1 MNAPIT
7 KTEGD
12 ALTLDLEPTETAR
25 SVPVVQQG
33 GAVALAD
40 NSPAAMFLRAMERGA
55 TAEQIEKMM
64 DLQDRFEAK
73 EAEKAANEALA
84 AFKAEFI
91 EIIKR
96 KQVAFTTRDGDTTS
110 YKHAELSDVVD
121 AVGPALARHGFS
133 YRWDVQQGKGE
144 VTVTCILKHAKGHSE
159 SVTMSAPPDA
169 SGKKNSIQQI
179 ASTVSYLQRYTLK
192 AITGVAEKGQ
202 DDDGAAAGNGSA
214 DVDVSAVGNALCDSL
229 LALLEKTTTDEEA
242 AALWAEGSKEL
253 ADAKRKDLYDEFK
266 DCVIKHRKALKSG
279 GAL

>member
-1 MNAPIT
+1 MNATT
-7 KTEGD
+7 KTEGE
-12 ALTLDLEPTETAR
+12 ALTLDLEPQDTAR
-25 SVPVVQQG
+25 SVPVVQQQ
-33 GAVALAD
+33 GAMALAD

-73 EAEKAANEALA
+73 EAEKAANQALA
-84 AFKAEFI
+84 AFKAEVI

-96 KQVAFTTRDGDTTS
+96 KRVEFETRDGGATS

-159 SVTMSAPPDA
+159 SVTMTAPPDA

-192 AITGVAEKGQ
+192 AITGVAEKGE
-202 DDDGAAAGNGSA
+202 DNDAADAGGSDSGPA
-214 DVDVSAVGNALCDSL
+214 DQLFDNLIER
-229 LALLEKTTTDEEA
+229 LEETTTDQA
-242 AALWAEGSKEL
+242 AANLWQEGAKAL
-253 ADAKRKDLYDEFK
+253 ADAKRQDLYAEFK
-266 DCVIKHRKALKSG
+266 SLVVKHRTMLKNRG
-279 GAL
+279 QA